1 MKSMKTLKQL
11 MEKHR
16 QRLEKEYFIK
26 TLGIFG
32 SYSKGK
38 ASPDSD
44 LDVLVEFSQPPTFFK
59 FVRLERTLSRLL
71 GIPVDLATPKS
82 LKPLIRKKILKE
94 AIFL

>member
-1 MKSMKTLKQL
+1 MKSIKILKQL
-11 MEKHR
+11 IEKHR
-16 QRLEKEYFIK
+16 QKLANEYYIK
-26 TLGIFG
+26 NLGIFG

-38 ASPDSD
+38 ASPGSD

-71 GIPVDLATPKS
+71 GIHVDLATPNS
-82 LKPLIRKKILKE
+82 LKPLIKKKILKE

>member
-1 MKSMKTLKQL
+1 MKSIKILKQL
-11 MEKHR
+11 IEKHR
-16 QRLEKEYFIK
+16 QRLENEYSIK

-38 ASPDSD
+38 ASPKSD
-44 LDVLVEFSQPPTFFK
+44 LDLLVEFSQTPSFFK

-71 GIPVDLATPKS
+71 GIHVDLATPNS
-82 LKPLIRKKILKE
+82 LKPLIKKKILKE

>member
-1 MKSMKTLKQL
+1 MKSIKTLKQL
-11 MEKHR
+11 MEKNR
-16 QRLEKEYFIK
+16 QRLHEEYSIK

-38 ASPDSD
+38 ASPGSD
-44 LDVLVEFSQPPTFFK
+44 LDVLVEFSQPPNFFK

-71 GIPVDLATPKS
+71 GIPVDLATPNS

-94 AIFL
+94 AIFV